1 MIQSKILNL
10 CIGKKKNIK
19 AKKLNSLT
27 NYEKSSVLI
36 EKKDVNLNYDS
47 FTKREKI
54 YNNKGIWVDTKPLD
68 M

>member
-36 EKKDVNLNYDS
+36 EKKRCQFKLR
-47 FTKREKI
+47 FFH
-54 YNNKGIWVDTKPLD
+54 
-68 M
+68 